1 MVKEE
6 KLDVKMKFR
15 KQKAIQYSLSL
26 SLTSLI
32 SHKLCKN
39 ASIKAFIAAADS
51 SLIKNVFERYC
62 NIITLGSDLHHLVYV
77 CSGW

>member
-26 SLTSLI
+26 S
-32 SHKLCKN
+32 H
-39 ASIKAFIAAADS
+39 
-51 SLIKNVFERYC
+51 
-62 NIITLGSDLHHLVYV
+62 IIN
-77 CSGW
+77 